1 MLLRFTH
8 RDFHTRRKPNSRPI
22 GEDLHWLLGLAICAG
37 QNCNLLPL
45 TPPMATE
52 TDPTKK
58 RAPTLYAIIAIK
70 LLKGLL
76 FVSLAIVAY
85 TLSDNNLPE
94 DYQKLLHHLRLNPER
109 RFWAELAKQVGQLTE
124 PNLLW
129 AAAGTLVYSLFSL
142 VEGIGLIFR
151 VSWAGWLAI
160 GESAFFIPIE
170 IYELVHSSHRQEGRS
185 GHPVTLLVILALNI
199 LIVWYLFQ
207 NRHRLFRHHHH

>member
-1 MLLRFTH
+1 MSRWKRRGTRFPMSSG
-8 RDFHTRRKPNSRPI
+8 RNPKPSR
-22 GEDLHWLLGLAICAG
+22 
-37 QNCNLLPL
+37 LPDSSL
-45 TPPMATE
+45 FLKSTMSGDTQVI
-52 TDPTKK
+52 KK

-129 AAAGTLVYSLFSL
+129 AAAGTLVYSLFS
-142 VEGIGLIFR
+142 
-151 VSWAGWLAI
+151 
-160 GESAFFIPIE
+160 
-170 IYELVHSSHRQEGRS
+170 
-185 GHPVTLLVILALNI
+185 
-199 LIVWYLFQ
+199 
-207 NRHRLFRHHHH
+207 